1 MTHLDANAI
10 TEVERLVR
18 EASPIL
24 EENVR
29 PGGKYLIRTPSGEV
43 ALFEV
48 EHAPSA
54 VTVFDLPSLQSVID
68 TQHEAGLLTGVY
80 VSDTKI
86 MALSGDG
93 HGDTSHMNRWAQTL
107 NLPLHPAFAHL
118 AAWKRLTP
126 LSQKDLVRLLR
137 TELRDHVDPTVISTF
152 SSLKFTNNS
161 EATAQVRPTSN
172 ALDSSIR
179 QRVAAENGQDAPE
192 TITFHVPV
200 YDVPGLRGDQYTV
213 TAYVE
218 YDHDAGKFLLLTV
231 HSELRKAQEDAVA
244 DLIDGLRAHANGRF
258 PVLYGTP

>member
-10 TEVERLVR
+10 TEVERLVKD
-18 EASPIL
+18 ATPIL
-24 EENVR
+24 EENVL
-29 PGGKYLIRTPSGEV
+29 PGGKYLIRMPSGDVTVFVVPGAPV
-43 ALFEV
+43 A
-48 EHAPSA
+48 A
-54 VTVFDLPSLQSVID
+54 TVFDLPSLQSVTD
-68 TQHEAGLLTGVY
+68 ALDESGHLTGVY

-86 MALSGDG
+86 VAVSEEAESQGRLMD
-93 HGDTSHMNRWAQTL
+93 RWQQTL

-137 TELRDHVDPTVISTF
+137 TELRDHVEPTVISTF

-244 DLIDGLRAHANGRF
+244 DLIDGLRVHANGRF